1 MRAKDFARGL
11 MELAK
16 RHEKDE
22 VGIFDTNWSEICL
35 KTADYIIH
43 LDNELKDK
51 EEQIEGFRRWY
62 EANEREITKALNKP
76 KEVDIPDFVT
86 KPEEPETISVPT
98 SWDGKRRDFEDD
110 FTPVNDGERIPF
122 DEDTPLGRIL
132 NPIAEGGNK

>member
-1 MRAKDFARGL
+1 MKARDFAKGL
-11 MELAK
+11 KELAK

-51 EEQIEGFRRWY
+51 EEQIDDFKRWY
-62 EANEREITKALNKP
+62 AMYEKEITKAINKS

-86 KPEEPETISVPT
+86 KPEEPEPISVPT
-98 SWDGKRRDFEDD
+98 NWDGKRRDFEDD
-110 FTPVNDGERIPF
+110 FTPANDGEKIPF
-122 DEDTPLGRIL
+122 DEDTPIGRIL
-132 NPIAEGGNK
+132 NLVNE